1 MINYNFIKFYIVILL
16 MIPAS
21 IILAQS
27 KYGTDEQ
34 ACKENVSVFKENCK
48 QKNYID
54 ALNPWRWAYNNCP
67 ASYATIYKNG
77 PKIIKAVMKKNPEK
91 KSQYIDTLMMIFDQR
106 IKYGFGKEGY
116 ILGLKGYE
124 LFLIDKS
131 RAQEAHDIIQ
141 QSIDMDG
148 NSSSVQAVLGY
159 MKSIVYLEGKG
170 KKSKED
176 VLSVYSKVNSIVE
189 YNVLNESKTT
199 KNFIKYSEKI
209 EELFTPY
216 ASCSDLVLLFSEKYS
231 SSENDIESL
240 KRIEEKLSKNKC
252 KTNEL
257 YINVL
262 KKIQE
267 IEDSSYYA
275 FQLALALFSNKKFSE
290 SSKVLKQ
297 MLDMYDLT
305 DEYKVNLYLVLANS
319 LRMEKKYSQA
329 IANTEKALKIKPN
342 LGEAYMLQGNIY
354 VSGLNL
360 CGNEFERTTI
370 YWIAVDC
377 FVQASKDSKTKDLAI
392 KSINTYSK
400 YFPDKET
407 CFFNGVQAGSKY
419 SIGCWINRK
428 TIVRTTD

>member
-1 MINYNFIKFYIVILL
+1 

-240 KRIEEKLSKNKC
+240 KRIVP
-252 KTNEL
+252 
-257 YINVL
+257 YVL
-262 KKIQE
+262 IQ
-267 IEDSSYYA
+267 
-275 FQLALALFSNKKFSE
+275 
-290 SSKVLKQ
+290 
-297 MLDMYDLT
+297 
-305 DEYKVNLYLVLANS
+305 S
-319 LRMEKKYSQA
+319 L
-329 IANTEKALKIKPN
+329 
-342 LGEAYMLQGNIY
+342 
-354 VSGLNL
+354 
-360 CGNEFERTTI
+360 
-370 YWIAVDC
+370 
-377 FVQASKDSKTKDLAI
+377 
-392 KSINTYSK
+392 
-400 YFPDKET
+400 
-407 CFFNGVQAGSKY
+407 
-419 SIGCWINRK
+419 
-428 TIVRTTD
+428 